1 MTAPVGTAPRLGI
14 VTNDFLPRPGGIQQ
28 YLAGLVAAY
37 PGEVV
42 VLAPADGPADTPA
55 TVIRHRRRFMWP
67 TPGTSD
73 WVTAELR
80 NASVELVLF
89 GAPWPLP
96 AMTERS
102 VPASTSRWRWS
113 AMAPRSPSRRRS
125 RGSRRGCAGCWRPPT
140 CASRSAGSRRRRMER
155 LTGLPVHYLGAG
167 VDLDRFA
174 PGPRPA
180 QPATVVGCV
189 SRFVPRKG
197 QHILLDA
204 VAELIAEG
212 IDLEV
217 VLAGRG
223 RRERSL
229 RSRARRLGV
238 PVRFVVDAPWDDLPA
253 IYRSLDLFAMP
264 CMSRWFGLEVEGLG
278 LVFLEAAA
286 SGLAVVAGDSGGSPE
301 TVADGVT
308 GLVVR
313 DHRTLVEALRRLVTA
328 PDLRARMGIVGRARV
343 EAEFT
348 WEAVVDRL
356 RAGFAGAQG

>member
-1 MTAPVGTAPRLGI
+1 MTAPVGAAPRLGI
-14 VTNDFLPRPGGIQQ
+14 VTNDFMPRPGGIQQ
-28 YLAGLVAAY
+28 YLGGLVAAY

-42 VLAPADGPADTPA
+42 VLAPDDAAADTPA

-73 WVTAELR
+73 WVAAELR
-80 NASVELVLF
+80 NASVEAVLF

-96 AMTERS
+96 AMTDRVRARLDVPVAVLGHGAEVTFPAAVPGLSSGLRRLLS
-102 VPASTSRWRWS
+102 VPDLRFAVSHFT
-113 AMAPRSPSRRRS
+113 AAH
-125 RGSRRGCAGCWRPPT
+125 
-140 CASRSAGSRRRRMER
+140 MER

-167 VDLDRFA
+167 VDVGRFA
-174 PGPRPA
+174 PGPPPS

-197 QHILLDA
+197 QHLLLA
-204 VAELIAEG
+204 AAAELIAEG
-212 IDLEV
+212 IDLDV

-229 RSRARRLGV
+229 RSRAARLGV
-238 PVRFVVDAPWDDLPA
+238 PVRFVVDAPWDDLPS

-286 SGLAVVAGDSGGSPE
+286 SGLAVVTGDSGGSPE

-313 DHRTLVEALRRLVTA
+313 NHRTLVAALRRLVTT

>member
-1 MTAPVGTAPRLGI
+1 MTGPVDTAPRLGI

-67 TPGTSD
+67 TPGTTD

-80 NASVELVLF
+80 NASVEAVLF

-96 AMTERS
+96 AMTQRIRARLDVPVAVIGHGAEVTFPAS
-102 VPASTSRWRWS
+102 VPGLSTVLRRVLATADLRFAVSRFTAAS
-113 AMAPRSPSRRRS
+113 
-125 RGSRRGCAGCWRPPT
+125 
-140 CASRSAGSRRRRMER
+140 MER
-155 LTGLPVHYLGAG
+155 LTALPVHYLGAG

-180 QPATVVGCV
+180 QPVTVVGCV

-204 VAELIAEG
+204 AAELIAEE

-229 RSRARRLGV
+229 RSRAGRLGV

-328 PDLRARMGIVGRARV
+328 PDLRNRMGIVGRARV

-348 WEAVVDRL
+348 WAAVVDRL